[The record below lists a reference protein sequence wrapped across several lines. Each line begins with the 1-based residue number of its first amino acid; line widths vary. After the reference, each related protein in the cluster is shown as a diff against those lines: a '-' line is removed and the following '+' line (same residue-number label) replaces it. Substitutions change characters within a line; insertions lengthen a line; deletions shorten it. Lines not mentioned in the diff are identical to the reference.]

1 MLVLGAAPKLARS
14 CRNLQTER
22 KFHVIASCSKEL
34 QPTLA
39 NPGIKEFHRL
49 TVCCF
54 QKWGCV
60 HHTQKNASL

>member
-39 NPGIKEFHRL
+39 NPGIKEFHGL
-49 TVCCF
+49 TVAPF
-54 QKWGCV
+54 G
-60 HHTQKNASL
+60 ADY

>member
-1 MLVLGAAPKLARS
+1 MLVLGASPKLARS

-39 NPGIKEFHRL
+39 NPGMKENRGP
-49 TVCCF
+49 TVS
-54 QKWGCV
+54 GIG
-60 HHTQKNASL
+60 A